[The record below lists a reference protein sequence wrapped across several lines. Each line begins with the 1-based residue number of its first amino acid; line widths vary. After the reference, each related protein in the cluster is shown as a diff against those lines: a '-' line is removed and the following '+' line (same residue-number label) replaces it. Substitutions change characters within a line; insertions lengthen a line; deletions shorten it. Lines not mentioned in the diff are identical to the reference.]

1 MIQADP
7 MLPGHARDRRR
18 KPVPSLCSPPAW
30 APMSALSGVEQ
41 TLKEASLCSEVERKV
56 NGGDCPG
63 LANKDHKDWKD
74 ASQQPRYRVLAGP

>member
-1 MIQADP
+1 
-7 MLPGHARDRRR
+7 
-18 KPVPSLCSPPAW
+18 
-30 APMSALSGVEQ
+30 MSALSGVEQ